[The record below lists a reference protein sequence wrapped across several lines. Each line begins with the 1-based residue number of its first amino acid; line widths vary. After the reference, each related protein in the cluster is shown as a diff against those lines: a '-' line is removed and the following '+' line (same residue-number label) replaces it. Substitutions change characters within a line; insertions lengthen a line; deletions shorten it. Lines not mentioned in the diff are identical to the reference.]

1 MVKYDQPPNMSSRLT
16 GNFEVTPDEAEY
28 ETNAR
33 LERSRTYQ
41 QLQHWRA
48 RLTVTSVVVGLAI
61 LFVFSLVTI
70 SLPGSTPEAKEVA
83 RQVLPALS
91 TGLLGYFV
99 GRKGGSG

>member
-1 MVKYDQPPNMSSRLT
+1 MAKYDQPPNMSSRLT
-16 GNFEVTPDEAEY
+16 DTFEVSSDESEV

-33 LERSRTYQ
+33 LKRSRSYQ
-41 QLQHWRA
+41 QLQQWRE
-48 RLTVTSVVVGLAI
+48 RLTVTSVVVGLAM

-83 RQVLPALS
+83 RQVLPALT

-99 GRKGGSG
+99 GRKGGS

>member
-1 MVKYDQPPNMSSRLT
+1 MPDETPLNPSSRIT
-16 GNFEVTPDEAEY
+16 GTLEVSPDESEV

-33 LERSRTYQ
+33 LERSRSYQ
-41 QLQHWRA
+41 QLQHWRE
-48 RLTVTSVVVGLAI
+48 RLTVTSVVVGLAM

-83 RQVLPALS
+83 RQVLPALT

-99 GRKGGSG
+99 GRRGGS